1 MNKTVKIIVAF
12 GAAILLMATILVVG
26 IYNEKKGDKEQTS
39 DTMYTLQPTTLA
51 NTPAGTDSWVDLNM
65 IASNLATA
73 TDTSATDVS
82 TTLPVG
88 VSQVLVPNYN
98 NMTSIVYVDQNGN
111 IIDPNKFTQNTQQTP
126 NSQQSY
132 DNTYVFDTP
141 PSTTESDGEM
151 SEYEINSNGIVTGY
165 YGNSTVV
172 VMPSKIQGKTVVGIG
187 DNCFKGSKITS
198 IQIPETVRSIGNC
211 AFQDCKN
218 LTNVIFKDQK
228 SDVTIGIA
236 AFKHCEKLKNVN
248 LPVTSSI
255 GTSAFEGCTSLE
267 TLDIKKGCKSV
278 GQYCFAYCTSL
289 TKLTVRDEKTE
300 FNGITTFQDHNDKLI
315 VYCVSD
321 SDTEFTLKGLG
332 LNTAPITQ

>member
-12 GAAILLMATILVVG
+12 GAAIVLMATILVVS
-26 IYNEKKGDKEQTS
+26 IYNEKKNDKEQTS
-39 DTMYTLQPTTLA
+39 GTNYTLQPTTVA
-51 NTPAGTDSWVDLNM
+51 NVPAGTDSWVDLNM

-73 TDTSATDVS
+73 TDSTATDVS

-88 VSQVLVPNYN
+88 VSQVVIPNYN
-98 NMTSIVYVDQNGN
+98 VTSIVYVDQNGN
-111 IIDPNKFTQNTQQTP
+111 IIDQNRLTQNVQQTQS
-126 NSQQSY
+126 NSPSY
-132 DNTYVFDTP
+132 DNTDAFDTP
-141 PSTTESDGEM
+141 ASTTESSGEM
-151 SEYEINSNGIVTGY
+151 SEFEINSNGIVTGY
-165 YGNSTVV
+165 YGSSTVV
-172 VMPSKIQGKTVVGIG
+172 MIPNKIQGITVVGIG

-198 IQIPETVRSIGNC
+198 VQIPETVTSIGNC
-211 AFQDCKN
+211 AFQECKN
-218 LTNVIFKDQK
+218 LVNVIFKSQK
-228 SDVTIGIA
+228 TDVTIGIA
-236 AFKHCEKLKNVN
+236 AFKHCEKLKNIN

-255 GTSAFEGCTSLE
+255 GTSAFEGCTSLQ

-300 FNGITTFQDHNDKLI
+300 FNGVTTFQDHNEKLI